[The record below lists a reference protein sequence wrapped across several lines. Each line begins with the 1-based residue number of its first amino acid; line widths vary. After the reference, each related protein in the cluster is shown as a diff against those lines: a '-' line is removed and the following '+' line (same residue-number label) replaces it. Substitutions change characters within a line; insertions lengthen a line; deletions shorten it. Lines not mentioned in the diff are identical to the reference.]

1 MKNWSRAF
9 VILCLLYSP
18 VMAWADEPSSTQAGE
33 ESSWAYRV
41 GKKLLRGTTNFVTGW
56 VEVPKQIYLV
66 GHNEGWVTGA
76 IRGPIDGL
84 GWFIARTVGGAY
96 EVLTFLIPLPPK
108 YQPMFT
114 PEYVWQP
121 VLPEPVL
128 PTSGLAASGPA
139 PSADG
144 EPNAPTSPLQQP

>member
-9 VILCLLYSP
+9 AILCLLYSP
-18 VMAWADEPSSTQAGE
+18 VMGWAGEPSSNGGGE
-33 ESSWAYRV
+33 ESSWVYQV
-41 GKKLLRGTTNFVTGW
+41 GKKFMRGTTNFVTGW

-66 GHNEGWVTGA
+66 GRNEGWVTGA

-96 EVLTFLIPLPPK
+96 EVLTFPFPLPLK

-144 EPNAPTSPLQQP
+144 GPNAPTSPLQQP